1 MTEPSPLTRKTRKEL
16 LSEWRHHEVLE
27 AARRIFA
34 RLGYAAANVEEIA
47 KEAGMAKG
55 TIYLYFKSKEEVF
68 AAVLA
73 RDLEGL
79 TNQTIEGMSAAKTFA
94 ERLTVFLNLR
104 LAYLQYNQDFLNI
117 YFAEFGSRGSR
128 STLISGV
135 IDKLYWRGVDFMR
148 QCLEQAIAQGEISK
162 VPVESAAFAIYDL
175 ARGFVERHLRGWAH
189 LTFRRRCR
197 LHPFSNP
204 ERIVKLGSPNNR

>member
-1 MTEPSPLTRKTRKEL
+1 MMTEPSLLTRKTRKEL

-47 KEAGMAKG
+47 KEASMAKG

-104 LAYLQYNQDFLNI
+104 LAYLQHNQDFLNI

-148 QCLEQAIAQGEISK
+148 QCLEQAIAQGEISN

-189 LTFRRRCR
+189 LTLEDDAAFTHS
-197 LHPFSNP
+197 LILNGLSN
-204 ERIVKLGSPNNR
+204 RIAK

>member
-1 MTEPSPLTRKTRKEL
+1 MTEPSTLARKTRKAL
-16 LSEWRHHEVLE
+16 LSEWRHQEVLE
-27 AARRIFA
+27 ARTPLISSPRV
-34 RLGYAAANVEEIA
+34 GYGAANVEDIA

-73 RDLEGL
+73 RDLESL
-79 TNQTIEGMSAAKTFA
+79 TDKTIEGMSAAKTFA

-104 LAYLQYNQDFLNI
+104 LAYLQHNQDFLNI

-189 LTFRRRCR
+189 LSLEDDAAFTHS
-197 LHPFSNP
+197 LILNGLSN
-204 ERIVKLGSPNNR
+204 RIAK